1 MDRTGR
7 CSTSDGSGGAHPRR
21 SVARSRPA
29 TDDASSRAVR
39 RRCDAHH
46 LQPWALGGHT
56 SLEGLVLLCRRH
68 HTAVHEGGFR
78 IERARDGTVTIW
90 RPDGTRIE
98 AAPRP
103 PDWAEQDPR
112 SLGPTQERLAR
123 VGRTV
128 GAHTTSQ
135 AWRGERIAIGWAI
148 DVLRNNERAAALTTG

>member
-1 MDRTGR
+1 MLDAGRKRRSPPAAIRRALAARDGR
-7 CSTSDGSGGAHPRR
+7 CQFPGCIA
-21 SVARSRPA
+21 
-29 TDDASSRAVR
+29 

-112 SLGPTQERLAR
+112 SVGTTQVRLAR

>member
-1 MDRTGR
+1 MAWTDQP
-7 CSTSDGSGGAHPRR
+7 STWAGSGGRFRRR
-21 SVARSRPA
+21 SAARWLPA
-29 TDDASSRAVR
+29 IAGASSRAAPR
-39 RRCDAHH
+39 AGATHH

-78 IERARDGTVTIW
+78 IERARDGTVT
-90 RPDGTRIE
+90 
-98 AAPRP
+98 
-103 PDWAEQDPR
+103 EQDPR

-135 AWRGERIAIGWAI
+135 AWRGERIDIGWVI
-148 DVLRNNERAAALTTG
+148 DVLRGDEGAPSLATS